1 MKMQLRAQSFI
12 LQVGG
17 EGAFRRLLGAPMLTL
32 RGAIFLTHG
41 FSRMTIPISFTL
53 AYKLD
58 QGKKIITGSTIPIN
72 FTHD

>member
-1 MKMQLRAQSFI
+1 
-12 LQVGG
+12 
-17 EGAFRRLLGAPMLTL
+17 MLTL